1 MQTLQDIIIA
11 FIMGYIGLTNQLA
24 YFIQSHFN
32 PEEAGTE
39 NKIALQAETDRI
51 SLIPDV
57 LLRSLEYQQASL
69 IESNTPTYGSYTHN
83 PEEALVNI
91 FCTLTTND
99 TIRTTTGTGF
109 FIDERGVILTNA
121 HVAQFL
127 LLKNTDRFKSI
138 NCVVRTGSP
147 AVARY
152 SAELLYISPAWVQKH
167 AVDISNA
174 TPLGTGERD
183 YALLYIANS
192 LTGEELP
199 SVFPALKTKTEL
211 LPISI
216 KDTEVL
222 AAGYPATSLFTDGR
236 AGLFTPAAALT
247 TVSELYTFGSN
258 YADVVSL
265 RGSRVGEHGTSGG
278 PVLNQDGEAFA
289 MIATRGN
296 DQTDGDGSLRAITLS
311 HIDRTITEESGVN
324 LRANL
329 AGNITYRAGIF
340 NELMTPFLRE
350 LLELNLQ

>member
-1 MQTLQDIIIA
+1 MQILQDLIIA
-11 FIMGYIGLTNQLA
+11 FIMGYIGITNQLA
-24 YFIQSHFN
+24 FFIQSHLDSGEAR
-32 PEEAGTE
+32 PE
-39 NKIALQAETDRI
+39 NRIALEAETDRI
-51 SLIPDV
+51 SFIPDV

-69 IESNTPTYGSYTHN
+69 IDSRQTYGSYTHN

-127 LLKNTDRFKSI
+127 LLKNTGYFKSI

-152 SAELLYISPAWVQKH
+152 TAELLYISPAWVQKH
-167 AVDISNA
+167 AVDITNA

-183 YALLYIANS
+183 YALIYINDS

-199 SVFPALKTKTEL
+199 TTFPALKTKTDL
-211 LPISI
+211 LSTSI
-216 KDTEVL
+216 KNTEVL
-222 AAGYPATSLFTDGR
+222 AAGYPASSLFTDGR

-265 RGSRVGEHGTSGG
+265 RGSQVGEHGASGG
-278 PVLNQDGEAFA
+278 PIIDQNGEAIA

-296 DQTDGDGSLRAITLS
+296 DAADGSGSLRAITLS
-311 HIDRTITEESGVN
+311 HIDRTITEESGVDLRSN
-324 LRANL
+324 LK
-329 AGNITYRAGIF
+329 GDISYRASIF

-350 LLELNLQ
+350 LLELNLP